1 MTHPVA
7 PAMPEAPI
15 PDADL
20 VREARRGRDEALDA
34 LARRLR
40 EPAYTLALQLLRD
53 PEDAMDV
60 AQEALLRF
68 FRQLHRVDPDRSPRP
83 WLAAIVRNRV
93 RDVLRRRRVR
103 RSESLEALTEG
114 GRPEPVSQLEDPAH
128 RALRR
133 DLQRRI
139 WRALGELSEGQRE
152 ILVLR
157 DYQDLSYAE
166 IARVLHV
173 PVGTVMSRL
182 HRARKAL
189 KDRLERRADVDA

>member
-1 MTHPVA
+1 MTPPMA
-7 PAMPEAPI
+7 API

-53 PEDAMDV
+53 PDDALDV
-60 AQEALLRF
+60 AQDALLRF
-68 FRQLHRVDPDRSPRP
+68 FTSLHRLDEDRPPRP
-83 WLAAIVRNRV
+83 WLFAIVRNRA
-93 RDVLRRRRVR
+93 RDVLRRRRVHK
-103 RSESLEALTEG
+103 SESLDALTEA
-114 GRPEPVSQLEDPAH
+114 GRPEPPSPAVDPAR

-133 DLQRRI
+133 DLQRRV
-139 WRALGELSEGQRE
+139 WSALEQLSGDQRD

-157 DYQDLSYAE
+157 DYQDLRYTE
-166 IARVLHV
+166 IAQVLKV

-189 KDRLERRADVDA
+189 KDRLERQTDVDA

>member
-1 MTHPVA
+1 MTHSVA
-7 PAMPEAPI
+7 PTV

-40 EPAYTLALQLLRD
+40 QPAYTLALQLLRD
-53 PEDAMDV
+53 PDDALDV
-60 AQEALLRF
+60 AQDALLRF
-68 FRQLHRVDPDRSPRP
+68 FSHLHRVDADRSPRP
-83 WLAAIVRNRV
+83 WLFAIVRNRA

-103 RSESLEALTEG
+103 RSESLDALTEG
-114 GRPEPVSQLEDPAH
+114 GRPEPTSTAADPAR

-133 DLQRRI
+133 DLQRRV
-139 WRALGELSEGQRE
+139 WRALGELPEAQRE
-152 ILVLR
+152 MLVLR

-166 IARVLHV
+166 IAQVLRM
-173 PVGTVMSRL
+173 PMGTVMSRL

-189 KDRLERRADVDA
+189 KERLERQTDVDA